1 MNSCTV
7 AGCGGAAWT
16 TWLDYDLCKKC
27 SEAASVWSIA
37 ATTSDDAFE
46 VLTKIAESLQTSG
59 TRSGPE
65 EPNR

>member
-1 MNSCTV
+1 MNRCAV

-16 TWLDYDLCKKC
+16 TWLANDLCNEC
-27 SEAASVWSIA
+27 SEAASVWSA
-37 ATTSDDAFE
+37 GATTPEEASE
-46 VLTKIAESLQTSG
+46 VLKRIAENLRRHG